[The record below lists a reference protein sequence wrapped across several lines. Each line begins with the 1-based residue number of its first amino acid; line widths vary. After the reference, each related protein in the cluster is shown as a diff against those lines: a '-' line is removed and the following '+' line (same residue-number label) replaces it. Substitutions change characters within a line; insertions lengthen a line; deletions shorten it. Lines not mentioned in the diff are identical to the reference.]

1 MKKLLMILTL
11 ALPLISVAS
20 TAPGAA
26 PTDTLT
32 QKEKMAQ
39 QLIESVNELSKTASK
54 LSETVNIILS
64 SEGSEPRK
72 ETNKREGISTE
83 KARNLEQVPTE
94 QDILRLLNAD
104 PATRLQ
110 PQASEGES
118 LARPYLGSDYY
129 DNGDEGMDIDP
140 LKQPFPFLGIPGDG
154 KEEAKGNYLW
164 VPDSLQEQVQALL
177 EGKGRLSKRTE
188 ISGNPETQR
197 VIFRGDTLNM
207 VIRERNFG
215 RFDRKLFNYLAVP
228 KGMWA
233 ASLTASYGEI
243 STDNLEMLSVLSDV
257 NISGHI
263 FSIKP
268 AIHYFIRDNIA
279 LGARLS
285 YTEGKAG
292 IETFSVDMDEDLNFA
307 LKDVSYHTESYQ
319 AAITL
324 TRYLGLSPRS
334 RFSLTNEVELG
345 FASGNSDFRR
355 PYGGVVKETHST
367 TMKASLT
374 YSPGVSVL
382 MMKNVSFDLSFGAFG
397 LFLKSE
403 RQTTDGV
410 KGGTRTTSGANFK
423 FNIFNINFGIG
434 VRI

>member
-110 PQASEGES
+110 PQTSEGES

-129 DNGDEGMDIDP
+129 DNGDEETDTDP
-140 LKQPFPFLGIPGDG
+140 LKQPFPFLGIPGEG

-164 VPDSLQEQVQALL
+164 GPDSLQEQVQALL

-345 FASGNSDFRR
+345 FASGNSDLRR

>member
-110 PQASEGES
+110 PQTSEGES

-129 DNGDEGMDIDP
+129 DNGDEETDTDP
-140 LKQPFPFLGIPGDG
+140 LKQPFPFLGIPGEG

>member
-11 ALPLISVAS
+11 ALPLAAVAS
-20 TAPGAA
+20 MTPASAPA
-26 PTDTLT
+26 DTLT
-32 QKEKMAQ
+32 QKEKMAEK
-39 QLIESVNELSKTASK
+39 LIESVNELSKTASK
-54 LSETVNIILS
+54 LTETVNLILNQEAGRS
-64 SEGSEPRK
+64 SKETPQRGSASAEEREDSEP
-72 ETNKREGISTE
+72 I
-83 KARNLEQVPTE
+83 PTE

-110 PQASEGES
+110 PQAIENQR
-118 LARPYLGSDYY
+118 LPRPYLGPDYSDNEYGAP
-129 DNGDEGMDIDP
+129 DTVR
-140 LKQPFPFLGIPGDG
+140 LKQNFPFIGIPAEG
-154 KEEAKGNYLW
+154 KEETKGHYLW

-177 EGKGRLSKRTE
+177 EGRGRLNKKTE
-188 ISGNPETQR
+188 KADDPATQR

-228 KGMWA
+228 KGIWA

-292 IETFSVDMDEDLNFA
+292 VETFSVDMDEDLNFS
-307 LKDVSYHTESYQ
+307 LKDVSYHSESYQ

-355 PYGGVVKETHST
+355 PYGGVVKETHTT

-403 RQTTDGV
+403 RQTTDGI